1 MLVKHSGPDSALVR
15 AVMGGDR
22 HEIALR
28 QHELELLRM
37 AEFSMRWLVWAKSR
51 DAQHGRNA
59 PEPYRFPWEPEPD
72 RGGWHGDVMT
82 VDEADDFLGW
92 DQLKAG

>member
-1 MLVKHSGPDSALVR
+1 MLVRHAGPDSALVR
-15 AVMGGDR
+15 QVLGSDR
-22 HEIALR
+22 HEVAIQ
-28 QHELELLRM
+28 QHMLELSRM
-37 AEFSMRWLVWAKSR
+37 AEYSLRWLVWAKSKDGAR
-51 DAQHGRNA
+51 GANH

-92 DQLKAG
+92 RHLKAV